1 MLIESNKLDKLRPRY
16 EATLVVCTEDGLFSV
31 SVPCQGMYSKNTL
44 YMQRN
49 EHQRLFLSLTYI
61 DAILSSVFDF
71 IAPVNPGPLQIVKAL
86 PPILENQVLP
96 GCSIQEFML
105 EVLQINSM
113 VFMAKLRPIYLRIE
127 TRKCSVNNCKTFFV
141 LFFITIWLCLLTIN
155 HVFSTR
161 CLMDMAI
168 M

>member
-1 MLIESNKLDKLRPRY
+1 MPFFF
-16 EATLVVCTEDGLFSV
+16 GQF
-31 SVPCQGMYSKNTL
+31 
-44 YMQRN
+44 
-49 EHQRLFLSLTYI
+49 I
-61 DAILSSVFDF
+61 DAILSSVYDF
-71 IAPVNPGPLQIVKAL
+71 IVPVNPGPLQIVKAL

-96 GCSIQEFML
+96 GCSIQEFIL
-105 EVLQINSM
+105 EVLQRNCM

-127 TRKCSVNNCKTFFV
+127 TRKCSVNNCIFF
-141 LFFITIWLCLLTIN
+141 LITIWLCLLTII